1 LVGSDNIKNNPIFG
15 YLDRSKFIQI
25 WHSIL
30 LPWLLITDLFVNV
43 KGSGLLAI
51 SPTYIFVNLQKS
63 FLWKKGSNL
72 LGKSW
77 DLGLVDG

>member
-1 LVGSDNIKNNPIFG
+1 MTFRIGRQRQHNIKNNPIFG

-51 SPTYIFVNLQKS
+51 SPTYIFVNLQKY
-63 FLWKKGSNL
+63 LIYWERVGI
-72 LGKSW
+72 
-77 DLGLVDG
+77 